1 MGVGG
6 QGVQKWVRHVLSM
19 AQYAPTPGPTGP
31 SEATGAATGQPASLL
46 PEFTPQ
52 TPTIL
57 SVLLAHC
64 TGFWGLI
71 AGRSQHERERSRG
84 SRVLCHGW
92 PRHGGLTRA
101 LPIPRGTSK
110 HIQRRNGWAHVKL
123 SGTFSLGTCSC
134 SCLCSLPLH
143 PSEQ

>member
-52 TPTIL
+52 TPQFYPFC
-57 SVLLAHC
+57 LLTAP
-64 TGFWGLI
+64 
-71 AGRSQHERERSRG
+71 
-84 SRVLCHGW
+84 V
-92 PRHGGLTRA
+92 
-101 LPIPRGTSK
+101 
-110 HIQRRNGWAHVKL
+110 
-123 SGTFSLGTCSC
+123 SGV
-134 SCLCSLPLH
+134 
-143 PSEQ
+143 